1 MVDEKQNQI
10 CNKEQVNT
18 KLREVKNKLPM
29 EDNVLDFDAISFN
42 AKFCQI
48 MNEIYSTPLN
58 SKPKTTQLLNQTNKL
73 NNKDLANSLFISVFQ
88 NIKTY
93 IKEKRN
99 GLHKKLITLGLS
111 PCSAMGKFN
120 NRRHSMNS
128 LHDYSEYFS
137 SVLGDASFL
146 NENCRVEAPEKYSE
160 FAIALCE
167 AYKEI
172 TLINEIGLE
181 KVCQQILL
189 QCQPGSEVSEYDI
202 HKSLFYDYVLRDKQI
217 MVKFDLME
225 NRLHCQA
232 YSIMRTMRDH

>member
-1 MVDEKQNQI
+1 VKQNKI
-10 CNKEQVNT
+10 CNTEQGNAE
-18 KLREVKNKLPM
+18 LREVRNKLPM
-29 EDNVLDFDAISFN
+29 EDNGSELDTISFN
-42 AKFCQI
+42 ARFCQV

-58 SKPKTTQLLNQTNKL
+58 SKGKTNQLLNQINKL

-93 IKEKRN
+93 IKEKRDE
-99 GLHKKLITLGLS
+99 LHKKLLTLGLS
-111 PCSAMGKFN
+111 PYSTIGKFSS
-120 NRRHSMNS
+120 RRHSMNS
-128 LHDYSEYFS
+128 LHDYSECF

-146 NENCRVEAPEKYSE
+146 NENYRIEILVKYSK

-181 KVCQQILL
+181 TICQQILL
-189 QCQPGSEVSEYDI
+189 LCQPGSEVSEYDI

-217 MVKFDLME
+217 MVRFNLIW
-225 NRLHCQA
+225 NRQHYQA
-232 YSIMRTMRDH
+232 YSIMHTIKVH